1 MSTGVPPSNFSVI
14 DLAAEAKKAWGP
26 EYNKPEPSYEFTGRT
41 FELRTQ
47 DAAIYTD

>member
-26 EYNKPEPSYEFTGRT
+26 EWNKPEPSYEFSTRFFFNDT
-41 FELRTQ
+41 ATTE
-47 DAAIYTD
+47 IYTD